1 MFDLVMPGTCNF
13 VANGLV
19 AHNSGEL
26 EQVADLVVF
35 IYREDYY
42 NPETDKKNIAEI
54 IIAKHRNGPI
64 GTVEL
69 FFHKEFSK
77 FANLERRRA

>member
-1 MFDLVMPGTCNF
+1 
-13 VANGLV
+13 
-19 AHNSGEL
+19 
-26 EQVADLVVF
+26 
-35 IYREDYY
+35 Y
-42 NPETDKKNIAEI
+42 NPETEKKNIAEI